1 MFRDSEGYLLE
12 TLRSLEDM
20 ESATE
25 GFSFEYFFY
34 ENDSVDNTVDLVND
48 WIGLKNGR
56 FLSEKL
62 DKPKFSQSTAVQR
75 QIDMTHYRNRMLD
88 NAKPLKSDYT
98 LILDSDV
105 IFPPDLINKYLDR
118 FDEDVAMITPNVL
131 QNIKCQ
137 MFDEQKDSYYDSF
150 ALVDNYNNQGM
161 TWTSNPFFHKVYPTY
176 HNVFYSKN
184 YFLVLKNL
192 MNFFE
197 RNVLYFQLYSCNL
210 YLDINYFFQNFP
222 V

>member
-1 MFRDSEGYLLE
+1 
-12 TLRSLEDM
+12 
-20 ESATE
+20 
-25 GFSFEYFFY
+25 
-34 ENDSVDNTVDLVND
+34 
-48 WIGLKNGR
+48 
-56 FLSEKL
+56 
-62 DKPKFSQSTAVQR
+62 
-75 QIDMTHYRNRMLD
+75 MLD

-161 TWTSNPFFHKVYPTY
+161 TWTSNPFFTRWIGRDGIII
-176 HNVFYSKN
+176 
-184 YFLVLKNL
+184 FLLKFSL
-192 MNFFE
+192 LLE
-197 RNVLYFQLYSCNL
+197 DVH
-210 YLDINYFFQNFP
+210 
-222 V
+222 